1 MALDAYGTL
10 EVTEK
15 NEKSKRAIALQRE
28 RRARL
33 PRVDYYPS
41 PEAMAIIES
50 RRTRHAPTNSNGRIL
65 EVILAEW
72 ATLTGLKMRPI
83 EPPVIAD
90 TRTRSSPSDEG
101 ETIRNCQTKRA
112 PAHVRITS
120 GLAPPK
126 AVLRVPCGA
135 RRRRDGLPCEALSV
149 PGKRRCRWHGGAS
162 TGPRTDEGRA
172 RSIRNLRQFKEIEYD
187 ILFRPGGKDGAKA
200 RPRAKKLTA
209 KSGQ

>member
-10 EVTEK
+10 DVTEK
-15 NEKSKRAIALQRE
+15 TEKSKRAIALQRE

-33 PRVDYYPS
+33 PRIDYYPS

-72 ATLTGLKMRPI
+72 ATLTGLKRRPI

-90 TRTRSSPSDEG
+90 MRARSSPSDEG
-101 ETIRNCQTKRA
+101 ETIRNCQARDARARA
-112 PAHVRITS
+112 PTRTTPEP
-120 GLAPPK
+120 LPPK
-126 AVLRVPCGA
+126 AALRVPCGA

-149 PGKRRCRWHGGAS
+149 PGRQRCKWHGGAS
-162 TGPRTDEGRA
+162 TGPKTHEGLM
-172 RSIRNLRQFKEIEYD
+172 RSLSNLQQYRKVATPKQAIETH
-187 ILFRPGGKDGAKA
+187 ATKA
-200 RPRAKKLTA
+200 SSPPP
-209 KSGQ
+209 

>member
-1 MALDAYGTL
+1 MALDACGTL

-15 NEKSKRAIALQRE
+15 IEKSKRAIALQRE

-33 PRVDYYPS
+33 PRIDYYPS

-72 ATLTGLKMRPI
+72 ATLTGLKKTPI

-90 TRTRSSPSDEG
+90 THARTSPSDEG
-101 ETIRNCQTKRA
+101 ETIRNCQSRNARPRA
-112 PAHVRITS
+112 PARITS
-120 GLAPPK
+120 EPPPPK
-126 AVLRVPCGA
+126 AALRVPCGA

-149 PGKRRCRWHGGAS
+149 PGKRRCKWHGGNS
-162 TGPRTDEGRA
+162 TGPQTAKGLA
-172 RSIRNLRQFKEIEYD
+172 RSLANLRQHIAPKIQS
-187 ILFRPGGKDGAKA
+187 K
-200 RPRAKKLTA
+200 
-209 KSGQ
+209 